1 MATTCRSR
9 SLAGRE
15 GGRSRRA
22 ERSGRMADD
31 ETGRALQGRKVIDL
45 IDMINEDELEDWTK
59 KFEERL
65 AQAEGRAG
73 HPAAVT
79 DVDAEQQTRCAPH
92 DMN

>member
-9 SLAGRE
+9 RLAGRE

-59 KFEERL
+59 KSRNVL
-65 AQAEGRAG
+65 RRRRGA
-73 HPAAVT
+73 PAI
-79 DVDAEQQTRCAPH
+79 RPR
-92 DMN
+92 